1 MAEQT
6 ENYNVLSSLIT
17 LSDAYISGIPEK
29 PSVFISKPSSTSQVQ
44 NQDISSSLNVQKG
57 NDAESSQPEITVN
70 SSQRSALETISAK
83 ISSCTRCGLC
93 KGRTNTVP
101 GTGPSHPVVMVIGEG
116 PGHDEDIQGLPFVGA
131 AGQLL
136 DKMLAAI
143 KLSRETNCFIANIV
157 KCRPPNNRDPL
168 PEEASA
174 CRSFLDAQISALKP
188 KMILLVGRIA
198 LQNLLDTKI
207 GITRIHGQ
215 FFEYNDIP
223 VMPTY
228 HPSALLRA
236 PELKRDAWNDLK
248 GFRARL
254 EEITG
259 ESFTVETGGN

>member
-1 MAEQT
+1 MADSID
-6 ENYNVLSSLIT
+6 YNALSSLVS
-17 LSDAYISGIPEK
+17 LSEAYVTGLPEK
-29 PSVFISKPSSTSQVQ
+29 PCAVAPRETPSQKMATAQAPSSQASAAVTTPAAVQ
-44 NQDISSSLNVQKG
+44 APTAVQ
-57 NDAESSQPEITVN
+57 I
-70 SSQRSALETISAK
+70 ETHAPLDVIAAK
-83 ISSCTRCGLC
+83 IAACTRCGLC
-93 KGRTNTVP
+93 NGRTNTVP
-101 GTGPSHPVVMVIGEG
+101 GMGPAHPVVMVIGEG
-116 PGHDEDIQGLPFVGA
+116 PGHDEDMQGLPFVGA

-168 PEEASA
+168 PEEAAA

-215 FFEYNDIP
+215 FFEYNGIP
-223 VMPTY
+223 VMPTF

-248 GFRARL
+248 AFRAKL
-254 EEITG
+254 EELTG
-259 ESFTVETGGN
+259 ESFTVEQGGN

>member
-1 MAEQT
+1 MADT
-6 ENYNVLSSLIT
+6 AVDYNALASLIS
-17 LSDAYISGIPEK
+17 LSEAYVTGMPAK
-29 PSVFISKPSSTSQVQ
+29 PCTIAVPASQSTSDSQATAVSNTAPSQQSPSTVQ
-44 NQDISSSLNVQKG
+44 EADG
-57 NDAESSQPEITVN
+57 
-70 SSQRSALETISAK
+70 QRSTLDAIAAK

-93 KGRTNTVP
+93 NGRTNTVP
-101 GTGPSHPVVMVIGEG
+101 GTGPAHPVVMVIGEG
-116 PGHDEDIQGLPFVGA
+116 PGHDEDMQGLPFVGA

-168 PEEASA
+168 PEEAAA

-248 GFRARL
+248 AFRSKL
-254 EEITG
+254 EELTG
-259 ESFTVETGGN
+259 ESFTVDQGGN

>member
-1 MAEQT
+1 MADSID
-6 ENYNVLSSLIT
+6 YNALASLVSLSE
-17 LSDAYISGIPEK
+17 AYVTGLPEK
-29 PSVFISKPSSTSQVQ
+29 PCAVAPREVPSQIPAAAQTSATQESAAAQDSAPVQ
-44 NQDISSSLNVQKG
+44 EEQRAPL
-57 NDAESSQPEITVN
+57 DAV
-70 SSQRSALETISAK
+70 AAK

-93 KGRTNTVP
+93 NGRTNTVP
-101 GTGPSHPVVMVIGEG
+101 GMGPAHPVVMVIGEG
-116 PGHDEDIQGLPFVGA
+116 PGHDEDMQGLPFVGA

-168 PEEASA
+168 PEEAAA
-174 CRSFLDAQISALKP
+174 CRSFLDAQISTLKP

-215 FFEYNDIP
+215 FFEYNGIP

-248 GFRARL
+248 GFRAKL

-259 ESFTVETGGN
+259 ESFTVPTGGN

>member
-1 MAEQT
+1 MSETAIDYT
-6 ENYNVLSSLIT
+6 ALSSLIS
-17 LSDAYISGIPEK
+17 LSDAYISGTPEK
-29 PSVFISKPSSTSQVQ
+29 PCVVA
-44 NQDISSSLNVQKG
+44 ISSVQADTASKASDTPPQSSL
-57 NDAESSQPEITVN
+57 A
-70 SSQRSALETISAK
+70 TIAAK
-83 ISSCTRCGLC
+83 IASCTRCGLC
-93 KGRTNTVP
+93 NGRKNTVP
-101 GTGPSHPVVMVIGEG
+101 GIGADHPVVMVIGEG
-116 PGHDEDIQGLPFVGA
+116 PGHDEDIQGKPFVGP

-143 KLSRETNCFIANIV
+143 KLSRDTNCFIANIV

-168 PEEASA
+168 PEEAAA
-174 CRSFLDAQISALKP
+174 CRSFLDAQIAALKP

-215 FFEYNDIP
+215 FFEYNGIP

-248 GFRARL
+248 IFRSKL

-259 ESFTVETGGN
+259 ESFTVESGGN

>member
-1 MAEQT
+1 MADT
-6 ENYNVLSSLIT
+6 TIDYNALSSLIS
-17 LSDAYISGIPEK
+17 LSDAYISCRPEK
-29 PSVFISKPSSTSQVQ
+29 PCTVALKAASETPHATLDTIASK
-44 NQDISSSLNVQKG
+44 I
-57 NDAESSQPEITVN
+57 A
-70 SSQRSALETISAK
+70 
-83 ISSCTRCGLC
+83 SCTRCGLC
-93 KGRTNTVP
+93 NGRTNTVP
-101 GTGPSHPVVMVIGEG
+101 GVGPAHPVVMVIGEG
-116 PGHDEDIQGLPFVGA
+116 PGHDEDIQGKPFVGA

-168 PEEASA
+168 PEEAAA

-215 FFEYNDIP
+215 FFEYNGIP

-228 HPSALLRA
+228 HPSALLRT

-248 GFRARL
+248 AFRARL
-254 EEITG
+254 EELTG
-259 ESFTVETGGN
+259 ESFTVEAGGN

>member
-1 MAEQT
+1 MPDSSID
-6 ENYNVLSSLIT
+6 YNALSSLIS
-17 LSDAYISGIPEK
+17 LSEAYVTHLPAKPCTVVIPAPAAPQTPASAQATALSQTPAAPQATAAEQREPLDAI
-29 PSVFISKPSSTSQVQ
+29 
-44 NQDISSSLNVQKG
+44 
-57 NDAESSQPEITVN
+57 A
-70 SSQRSALETISAK
+70 AK
-83 ISSCTRCGLC
+83 IAACSRCGLC
-93 KGRTNTVP
+93 NGRTNTVP
-101 GTGPSHPVVMVIGEG
+101 GMGPAHPVVMVIGEG
-116 PGHDEDIQGLPFVGA
+116 PGHDEDMQGLPFVGA

-143 KLSRETNCFIANIV
+143 KLSRETNTYIANIV

-168 PEEASA
+168 PEEAAA
-174 CRSFLDAQISALKP
+174 CRSFLDAQISILKP
-188 KMILLVGRIA
+188 KMILLAGRIA

-215 FFEYNDIP
+215 FFEYNGIP
-223 VMPTY
+223 VMPTF

-248 GFRARL
+248 AFRARL